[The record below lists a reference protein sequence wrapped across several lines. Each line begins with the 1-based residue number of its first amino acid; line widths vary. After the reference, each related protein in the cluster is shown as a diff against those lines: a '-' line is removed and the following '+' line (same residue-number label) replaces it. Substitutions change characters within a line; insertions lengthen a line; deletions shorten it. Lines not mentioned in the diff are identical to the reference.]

1 MRIAVLPFDVR
12 LDAVDD
18 NVALVEAGLRA
29 AAREGVALVVL
40 PEMWPTSFPVAETD
54 VDAATMANARAVEH
68 VRACTREL
76 DLVVAGSA
84 LHARERAR
92 PTNRWHLIERGEI
105 VASHDKIHLFT
116 PTAED
121 ASFSAGDAPPSW
133 ADTRAGRVGGTVC
146 YDLRF
151 PEPSRWLFHAGV
163 EVLAVSAQWPTARLD
178 HLEALSAGRAVE
190 TQSFVAVCNRT
201 GTAFVGRRRLE
212 LAFPGRGSILD
223 PHGRVLARGG
233 AEAGL
238 VTADVDLDVVR
249 ELRVRV
255 PVTKDER
262 RDVYARWRE
271 TR

>member
-1 MRIAVLPFDVR
+1 M
-12 LDAVDD
+12 
-18 NVALVEAGLRA
+18 
-29 AAREGVALVVL
+29 
-40 PEMWPTSFPVAETD
+40 
-54 VDAATMANARAVEH
+54 
-68 VRACTREL
+68 
-76 DLVVAGSA
+76 
-84 LHARERAR
+84 
-92 PTNRWHLIERGEI
+92 
-105 VASHDKIHLFT
+105 
-116 PTAED
+116 
-121 ASFSAGDAPPSW
+121 
-133 ADTRAGRVGGTVC
+133 
-146 YDLRF
+146 
-151 PEPSRWLFHAGV
+151 FHAGV
-163 EVLAVSAQWPTARLD
+163 ELLAVSAQWPTTRLD
-178 HLEALSAGRAVE
+178 HLEALCAGRAVE

-238 VTADVDLDVVR
+238 VTADVDLDVAR